1 MYDKKIFWKKIKGF
15 FLKNKKIVLRII
27 LVLLVVLVFILFFN
41 EFFLKGKYISAGAF
55 LYIWYPWATVKPSFI
70 EGVRNA
76 IVSDWVDYWVAGFS
90 YVKNASLNS
99 LIDGY
104 NVRSSWGMPASSIMG
119 IVSIHEPL
127 MLILVKSFGEF
138 LGSTLLFIIKPF
150 IGFIGML
157 LLSKKLNIHKFVA
170 LVGSAA
176 FAFSIPVISYTYG
189 SAIIGTIA
197 LPFIFYAC
205 LRLEEEFSPMNV
217 LLYILPVIWLLT
229 CAFPSSIMYGVI
241 FSFFFFITLI
251 IFKQGMEKK
260 KKIGIIMLFAI
271 INILIL
277 GLWAWSLLPNF
288 VNLRAF
294 DLDYRGAHGLKKLA
308 KQHFLQWIYPNYCGN
323 GTSITW
329 ICGSNWIETSMSS
342 GFVSLLMLFF
352 GSPWIFLKSRRKD
365 KYKLFSFL
373 FVIIIIF
380 CLIFNLFNI
389 NNLLSK
395 LPIFSITPNT
405 RLVFLLPF
413 FVSLAGIFSFSH
425 IVNAFTKKENQKKI
439 IKIWIIS
446 GIGILGTFMFYSNG
460 IIKHLRLMDRG
471 ILKQD
476 FIHFLLVAIVAM
488 ILILAT
494 LYIKKKHWKAV
505 FLVALCFLSAFDL
518 YYYNSKFLPYQKK
531 EEIFPITEGIEY
543 LQDNME
549 KQDRMFA
556 IERVFLPNTNYYY
569 GINSLTGHDW
579 RTKAFNEAMQPIE
592 NGIFAKAGTM
602 QFFSREKV
610 LLSSPGL
617 KNYLR
622 FNRVKYIVQ
631 APSSLGPDTDPL
643 FLQPYVSDYISIE
656 KPIKYTITLDRE
668 EVLQFIELNG
678 QCDVNYK
685 EIFKAEDIKIT
696 VIDEESKSTV
706 LPILDLKSSC
716 SVNNNILQIQT
727 PRIPLIEGSKIELEI
742 ANSRNWK
749 LAVYSL
755 RDLRKETTLE
765 GRNDIFELVG
775 RIYSESENV
784 DVYKEV
790 YNKGDLL
797 IHEISDQTS
806 TAYFYSCSGFDKN
819 ECIKKLKDFKI
830 ENPKDLTQFND
841 IFEEFEEVPFI
852 DYSEGKMSLD
862 TSKLN
867 SSGVII
873 LTDNYFK
880 GWGSKEGEV
889 FQGFIGSLNV
899 FVENPIDVVKLTYTN
914 EYLLPGIVISF
925 LSTGI
930 LAGVLLIVRKKKLFL

>member
-251 IFKQGMEKK
+251 IFKQDMEKK
-260 KKIGIIMLFAI
+260 RKIGIIMLFVI

-288 VNLRAF
+288 VNLKAF
-294 DLDYRGAHGLKKLA
+294 DLDYRGAHGLRKLA

-352 GSPWIFLKSRRKD
+352 GSPWIFLRSRRKD

-373 FVIIIIF
+373 FAILIIF

-413 FVSLAGIFSFSH
+413 FVALAGIFSFSH
-425 IVNAFTKKENQKKI
+425 IVKAFTKKENQKKI

-446 GIGILGTFMFYSNG
+446 GIGVLGTFMFYSNG
-460 IIKHLRLMDRG
+460 IIEHLRLMNRD

-476 FIHFLLVAIVAM
+476 FIHFLLIGTVAI

-494 LYIKKKHWKAV
+494 LYIKKKRWKAV

-531 EEIFPITEGIEY
+531 EEIFPVTEGIEF
-543 LQDNME
+543 LQENMRQE
-549 KQDRMFA
+549 DR
-556 IERVFLPNTNYYY
+556 IITIGRVFLPNTNYYY

-592 NGIFAKAGTM
+592 VGIFQNAGTM
-602 QFFSREKV
+602 QFFSTEKV

-631 APSSLGPDTDPL
+631 TPSSLAPEKDLL
-643 FLQPYVSDYISIE
+643 FIQPYVSDYVFIE
-656 KPIKYTITLDRE
+656 KPIKYTISLDRE
-668 EVLQFIELNG
+668 ETLQFIELNG
-678 QCDVNYK
+678 QCNIN
-685 EIFKAEDIKIT
+685 EEQNFKAEDIKIS
-696 VIDEESKSTV
+696 VVDDKSKSRAVPV
-706 LPILDLKSSC
+706 LNVNSSC
-716 SVNNNILQIQT
+716 LSNDRLQIQT
-727 PRIPLIEGSKIELEI
+727 PKLSLGEGSAIELEI
-742 ANSRNWK
+742 MNSRNWK
-749 LAVYSL
+749 LATYSV
-755 RDLRKETTLE
+755 RNLRKDTTLE
-765 GRNDIFELVG
+765 GHKEIFELVG
-775 RIYSESENV
+775 RIYSESEHS
-784 DVYKEV
+784 DRYKEV
-790 YNKGDLL
+790 YKKEDLL
-797 IHEISDQTS
+797 IHEVSEQTS
-806 TAYFYSCSGFDKN
+806 VAYFYSCAEFEKK
-819 ECIKKLKDFKI
+819 ECIEKLKNFKI
-830 ENPKDLTQFND
+830 RNPKDLSQFGK
-841 IFEEFEEVPFI
+841 IFEGFEEIPFGN
-852 DYSEGKMSLD
+852 YSEGKMSLD
-862 TSKLN
+862 TSKIN
-867 SSGVII
+867 GSGVII

-880 GWGSKEGEV
+880 GWHSSQGEV
-889 FQGFIGSLNV
+889 FEGFLGTLNI
-899 FVENPIDVVKLTYTN
+899 FVTNPGDTINLDYTN
-914 EYLLPGIVISF
+914 EYLLPGTVISITSVGLLAVVLF
-925 LSTGI
+925 LG
-930 LAGVLLIVRKKKLFL
+930 KKKGLFM